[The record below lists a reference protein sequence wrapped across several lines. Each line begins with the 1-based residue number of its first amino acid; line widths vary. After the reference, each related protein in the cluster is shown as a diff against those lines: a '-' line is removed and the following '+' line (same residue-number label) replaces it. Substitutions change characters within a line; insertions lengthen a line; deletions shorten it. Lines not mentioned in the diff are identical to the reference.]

1 MKRSPKRVMASA
13 RARSPGWMYLS
24 LVVEMRACPKMPARV
39 SMALPLF
46 IHKVA
51 NVGWLKSPSFVGLRP
66 DDLLSY

>member
-1 MKRSPKRVMASA
+1 MASA
-13 RARSPGWMYLS
+13 RTRSPGWMYLS

-51 NVGWLKSPSFVGLRP
+51 NVGLIKIA
-66 DDLLSY
+66 